1 MITVKTLDRVKVIF
15 KPRQG
20 FEFERRWFDKVFA
33 PKSKIKEVV

>member
-1 MITVKTLDRVKVIF
+1 MITVKTLDGVKVIF

-33 PKSKIKEVV
+33 PKLKLKSL